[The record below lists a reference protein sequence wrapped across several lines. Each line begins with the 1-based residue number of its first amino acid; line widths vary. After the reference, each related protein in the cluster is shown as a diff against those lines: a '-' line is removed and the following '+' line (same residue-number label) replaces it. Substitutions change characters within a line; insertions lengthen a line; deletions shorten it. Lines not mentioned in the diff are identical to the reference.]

1 MEATEITLTEYH
13 VTLSREQLRVIAAGL
28 NELPYKVAAPL
39 LAALQA
45 QVSDEE
51 REALAAATKQADA
64 TPREKPAEPAQKR
77 KP

>member
-1 MEATEITLTEYH
+1 MDANEVVVEEYH
-13 VTLSREQLRVIAAGL
+13 ITLSREQLRIIAAGL

-51 REALAAATKQADA
+51 REALAAATKAADA